1 MSVVEIV
8 AIIDQSGSMSGL
20 RDEVVGSLNGFIKA
34 QQELPGHANLTVVMY
49 DDRYE
54 VPLDSVPLKD
64 VKPFGFE
71 DYNPRGMTATYDAV
85 GKALSRL
92 EELNPEKAIIMIN
105 TDGGENASRE
115 YTQSG
120 VAAKV
125 KAAEDRGWEVVF
137 LAQNIDAKAAS
148 TSLGMTRGFAKGFA
162 AGVAGVHEGYATMN
176 LCASSYRSA

>member
-8 AIIDQSGSMSGL
+8 AIVDRSGSMGGL
-20 RDEVVGSLNGFIKA
+20 RVETVGGLNTFLEE
-34 QQELPGHANLTVVMY
+34 QQKLPGHANLTVVMY

-54 VPLDSVPLKD
+54 VSLKNAPLKD
-64 VKPFGFE
+64 VKPFTLE
-71 DYNPRGMTATYDAV
+71 DFVPRGMTATYDAV
-85 GKALSRL
+85 GKAISEL
-92 EELNPEKAIIMIN
+92 EELSPEKAIIMIV

-115 YTQSG
+115 YNQPA

-137 LAQNIDAKAAS
+137 MAQNIDAKAAS
-148 TSLGMTRGFAKGFA
+148 TALGMTRGFTTALA
-162 AGVAGVHEGYATMN
+162 AGAEGVHEGYATMN